1 LTGTEINSTIQ
12 LKGTETIRTTRAKG
26 EVKMKKVF
34 KKIDKCSVELL
45 RELSKQ
51 KNVFFRF
58 HDPKRRLSS
67 RSKSWGMVFESE
79 REALSCGSTVLNGK
93 SCVKDAE
100 KLMEWKRSFD
110 NSYVVVAFEGQDT
123 KEEGHDGEMVA
134 TYYKKVK
141 CFSYE
146 DFINCFEYK
155 GYVGEKIKKYVG
167 YVYRDAA

>member
-1 LTGTEINSTIQ
+1 
-12 LKGTETIRTTRAKG
+12 
-26 EVKMKKVF
+26 MKKVF

-45 RELSKQ
+45 RELSEQ

-100 KLMEWKRSFD
+100 KLMEWKRNFD
-110 NSYVVVAFEGQDT
+110 DTYVIIAFEGWDT
-123 KEEGHDGEMVA
+123 GETGHDGEIVA
-134 TYYKKVK
+134 TYYKKIK
-141 CFSYE
+141 CFSYQ
-146 DFINCFEYK
+146 DFVSCFRYK
-155 GYVGEKIKKYVG
+155 GYIGTERIKKYVG
-167 YVYRDAA
+167 YVYEDAA